1 MYRRLCQHGSGL
13 FNFPKFWVFGSQE
26 FSVGASVFAWCFCL
40 GISADFCMLAM
51 FCRSELCSRCL
62 GCYLSIAKESLRNVK
77 YFSSSTGEKDSFG
90 FRFSLIS
97 SIIKGRGD
105 KKVGNQESL
114 ERVGNIH
121 LLLKRDV
128 EYAVAVGCDV
138 KLIVTDNERCNR
150 TVGNL

>member
-1 MYRRLCQHGSGL
+1 MFLNVSQAMSAWVRAIQFSKILGFR
-13 FNFPKFWVFGSQE
+13 FPSIPCRSE
-26 FSVGASVFAWCFCL
+26 CFCL

-138 KLIVTDNERCNR
+138 KLIVTDNERFNR

>member
-1 MYRRLCQHGSGL
+1 MSAWVRAIQFSKILGFR
-13 FNFPKFWVFGSQE
+13 FPSIPCRSE
-26 FSVGASVFAWCFCL
+26 CFCLGISAYCL
-40 GISADFCMLAM
+40 GISADFCVLAM
-51 FCRSELCSRCL
+51 SCRSELCSRCL

-90 FRFSLIS
+90 FRFSLTS
-97 SIIKGRGD
+97 SIIRGRGD

-138 KLIVTDNERCNR
+138 KLIVTDNERFNR